1 MKKLWIITFGECFRL
16 NRLKEA
22 CEKRNVELEVIKTY
36 NVHITNNQV
45 ISDGKKINFK
55 KGDIVW
61 TISNNAA
68 AHHLIRYLTARFKKE
83 IKFIW
88 TNTGAINYAD
98 KFYGNS
104 FFTSMNIPT
113 PKTVFINTFKD
124 YKLDNLAKYVG
135 GFSCVVKANIGSM
148 GNGVEIVSST
158 SDVKEFIKKKMEAQ
172 VDVPFR
178 RSSFILQEFIK
189 ESAGTDFRV
198 LVLRGKILGGIRRK
212 SVNGDFRANV
222 SLGGKAEIVEVDKEM
237 EEMAKKIMKEGDI
250 FYAGIDFIKSKRGY
264 LALEIN
270 TSAQFKGFEKATGV
284 NVAGKIVDALMENV

>member
-16 NRLKEA
+16 IRFKEE
-22 CEKRNVELEVIKTY
+22 CEKRNIELEVIKTY

-45 ISDGKKINFK
+45 ISGEKKIDFK

-68 AHHLIRYLTARFKKE
+68 AHHLIRYLIARFKDD

-98 KFYGNS
+98 KFFGNS
-104 FFTSMNIPT
+104 FFTFIDVPT

-124 YKLDNLAKYVG
+124 HKLDNLAKYSG
-135 GFSCVVKANIGSM
+135 GFPCIIKANIGSM
-148 GNGVEIVSST
+148 GNGVEIVNSVSA
-158 SDVKEFIKKKMEAQ
+158 VKKFIKRKMEAR

-178 RSSFILQEFIK
+178 RSSFILQEFIE

-198 LVLRGKILGGIRRK
+198 LVLDGEILGGIRRR
-212 SVNGDFRANV
+212 SINGDFRANV
-222 SLGGKAEIVEVDKEM
+222 SLGGKAEVVEIDKEM
-237 EEMAKKIMKEGDI
+237 KKMAKKIMKKGNI
-250 FYAGIDFIKSKRGY
+250 FYAGIDFIKSDRGY

-270 TSAQFKGFEKATGV
+270 TSAQFKGFEKATGI
-284 NVAGKIVDALMENV
+284 NIAGKIIDALIKK